1 MIVGQLIT
9 KNLATLPSTSTI
21 KEVADK
27 MVMEGVS
34 SIVLKDGEK
43 IAGIVTERDIVN
55 AVHKGIDLN
64 SPALEIA
71 TKVLVKID
79 YNKSVYDAFMLMAS
93 NNIRHLVIEK
103 DGKCFGVVSIRD
115 VARAFS
121 LMLAEQMTY

>member
-9 KNLATLPSTSTI
+9 KNLVTLPSTSTI

-27 MVMEGVS
+27 MIKEEVS
-34 SIVLKDGEK
+34 SVVLKDGER
-43 IAGIVTERDIVN
+43 IEGIVTERDIVN

-64 SPALEIA
+64 SPASSIA

-79 YNKSVYDAFMLMAS
+79 HDKSVYDAFILMTS
-93 NNIRHLVIEK
+93 NNIRHLGIEK
-103 DGKCFGVVSIRD
+103 DGKCVGVVSIRD